1 VGVGGHFYAA
11 PTSQQARDT
20 FYPYYR
26 AYFEQNMPRPVDRF
40 PRSTFDA
47 WTEPGGGLLVGSP
60 QQVTEKLLEIHQTL
74 GNTRYLAQIGLGGL
88 PFAETARSIELLAT
102 EIMPA
107 VNREVS
113 AGLAGSRSGEGLA

>member
-1 VGVGGHFYAA
+1 MNQ
-11 PTSQQARDT
+11 PT
-20 FYPYYR
+20 
-26 AYFEQNMPRPVDRF
+26 
-40 PRSTFDA
+40 
-47 WTEPGGGLLVGSP
+47 P
-60 QQVTEKLLEIHQTL
+60 QQITEKLLEIHQTL

-113 AGLAGSRSGEGLA
+113 AGLAAGRPGETLA